1 MRTFGVKPHQ
11 VIQQFIVEQ
20 IHVGK
25 QQIFV
30 VGNELVLDTAI
41 KTFDMGVHF
50 GGLGKGQPAVYVIL
64 RDFHIERGFDPPS
77 LSDSTRSTG

>member
-1 MRTFGVKPHQ
+1 MGTPGVKPHQ
-11 VIQQFIVEQ
+11 VIKQFVVEQ
-20 IHVGK
+20 IKVCK

-30 VGNELVLDTAI
+30 VGRKPVVQTPV
-41 KTFDMGVHF
+41 KTLHMGVHF
-50 GGLGKGQPAVYVIL
+50 WGLEKGQPAVYVIL